1 MLEYFE
7 EMMAIME
14 FALGDVHPY
23 AEVIY
28 HYMAEYYLRV
38 ESYADAI
45 WFLKKC
51 LAVINKCLGVKLF
64 SKIYLFV
71 LEIIVMI

>member
-1 MLEYFE
+1 VLEYFE

-45 WFLKKC
+45 
-51 LAVINKCLGVKLF
+51 
-64 SKIYLFV
+64 
-71 LEIIVMI
+71 